1 MLLLRGVKESAL
13 AARRRV
19 VMGRWSACRPK
30 QVIDHHL
37 HSVSLRPQAVGEK
50 VASKVAIQPKASS
63 KLTAP
68 SGATLFIRHWPDLTG
83 TYSDEMEPHGVS
95 SSNPRGITVS
105 QGSSELVIVRQ
116 WFDRDYTVPAT
127 SRAVLFNVFLVFF
140 FYTSSSTLFLDP
152 ITGGISPAIVIA
164 FILLATGILLAYSV
178 ATDWLNRTVI
188 VINRTVI
195 SVRHGPLPWP
205 GNKVVSVAGI
215 KQLHAVMSEWSRSVR
230 RRRLYTFDLVAETAD
245 GQRTKIAGGFK
256 KPEAAKHAIERYLAI
271 EPVQSAP
278 PDAAELDRQAINKF
292 LSGQPFEQS
301 LAVAAVRKGNGP
313 RTNLTAVIAFW
324 IFILLWNGFVW
335 WYVRLTVSTEGTI
348 SLWQDIA
355 PISPLVLIGLGLI
368 YWAIRGTIK
377 YFRERGTAKPVEKW
391 GKKEWMFLGVMV
403 WFGFIALTFFWM
415 VP

>member
-1 MLLLRGVKESAL
+1 M
-13 AARRRV
+13 
-19 VMGRWSACRPK
+19 
-30 QVIDHHL
+30 
-37 HSVSLRPQAVGEK
+37 
-50 VASKVAIQPKASS
+50 
-63 KLTAP
+63 
-68 SGATLFIRHWPDLTG
+68 
-83 TYSDEMEPHGVS
+83 
-95 SSNPRGITVS
+95 
-105 QGSSELVIVRQ
+105 
-116 WFDRDYTVPAT
+116 
-127 SRAVLFNVFLVFF
+127 
-140 FYTSSSTLFLDP
+140 
-152 ITGGISPAIVIA
+152 
-164 FILLATGILLAYSV
+164 
-178 ATDWLNRTVI
+178 
-188 VINRTVI
+188 
-195 SVRHGPLPWP
+195 
-205 GNKVVSVAGI
+205 
-215 KQLHAVMSEWSRSVR
+215 R